1 MFMADI
7 AEDGSIDLSPLGP
20 FVIYLMPVVCRKK
33 DSTLMC
39 VFLIEIHM
47 LQKKVLLLLALAT
60 LSFLQKEEVFDV
72 GLAF

>member
-7 AEDGSIDLSPLGP
+7 AEDDSINLSRLAP

-33 DSTLMC
+33 DSTLML
-39 VFLIEIHM
+39 VFRIEIHM
-47 LQKKVLLLLALAT
+47 LQKEVLHLLALAR